1 VRIMEYMALFKEFES
16 ITFLNDEQK
25 DLIVRSEMS
34 SFAQI
39 RKERSDKSI
48 DDVLLRVNSQG
59 DIDQVFDHYG
69 NLVLTVRLFV
79 PAVEIHV
86 R

>member
-1 VRIMEYMALFKEFES
+1 MEYMALFKEFES
-16 ITFLNDEQK
+16 ITFLKDEQK

-39 RKERSDKSI
+39 RKERNDKSI
-48 DDVLLRVNSQG
+48 DDILLRVDLKG
-59 DIDQVFDHYG
+59 DIDQVIDHYG

-79 PAVEIHV
+79 PALEIHL